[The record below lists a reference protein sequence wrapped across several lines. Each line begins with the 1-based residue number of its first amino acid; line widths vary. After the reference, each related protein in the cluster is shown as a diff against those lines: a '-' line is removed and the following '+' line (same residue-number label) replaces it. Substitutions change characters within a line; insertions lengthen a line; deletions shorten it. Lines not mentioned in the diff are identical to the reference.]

1 MACLIM
7 TSAGCRFGLQAAKF
21 LERTVECALGGG
33 AGAVDGDLETVEFF
47 IGQVFRRSDF
57 EIRAAAEAPGGVD
70 DFAGEGLFERGRGRE
85 FGHVAGLEVTKDV
98 LFFGAY
104 EVGDGEET

>member
-33 AGAVDGDLETVEFF
+33 AGAVDGGLEPVEFF
-47 IGQVFRRSDF
+47 VRQVFGRSDF
-57 EIRAAAEAPGGVD
+57 ETGAAAEMPCGMD
-70 DFAGEGLFERGRGRE
+70 DFLSEGVFERRGGRE
-85 FGHVAGLEVTKDV
+85 FGEMAGFE
-98 LFFGAY
+98 FH
-104 EVGDGEET
+104 